1 MGIRAD
7 QGVEPQSRA
16 LDKTW
21 KRLVLQPARWS
32 CGSKEDVQRPINC
45 SALVFPWDSSTIR
58 SSLVWVPSAGDNEL
72 IDVDSAITEFG
83 GGRHKKFIEE
93 GIDHAKTHRKLGK
106 GT

>member
-1 MGIRAD
+1 M
-7 QGVEPQSRA
+7 
-16 LDKTW
+16 
-21 KRLVLQPARWS
+21 
-32 CGSKEDVQRPINC
+32 
-45 SALVFPWDSSTIR
+45 
-58 SSLVWVPSAGDNEL
+58 WVPSAGDNEL